1 MWVQTISGQVRLT
14 GDELRLTVVKIDLQ
28 RCEFRPNSGQVGLT
42 EDEVGLTGGQVRL
55 TEDVR
60 SD

>member
-1 MWVQTISGQVRLT
+1 MGVQTISGQVRLT
-14 GDELRLTVVKIDLQ
+14 EDELRLTVVKIDLQ

-55 TEDVR
+55 I
-60 SD
+60 